1 MKNGYK
7 NGKEF
12 TSTSP
17 SNRYLGHYKSLLT
30 SDIAAPNSPTKSFS
44 ETMWHIFTSLTNFFI
59 HKTQLLERWITTIA
73 IILEKDKGSVKNKPT
88 TCYRWI
94 WDKIQSSIKTILAEI
109 NNTTCETRR
118 DVRKKSTGNTTK
130 QKFEQYMCHK
140 WVNSGR
146 ISHSEIHTN
155 HGTKR
160 CISMLW

>member
-1 MKNGYK
+1 MKVMKNGYK

-73 IILEKDKGSVKNKPT
+73 IILEKDKGSP
-88 TCYRWI
+88 
-94 WDKIQSSIKTILAEI
+94 KINQLRVIGKYETYYNLIFKLYILIEI
-109 NNTTCETRR
+109 NNTTCGTRR
-118 DVRKKSTGNTTK
+118 NVTKKLIENTA
-130 QKFEQYMCHK
+130 Q
-140 WVNSGR
+140 
-146 ISHSEIHTN
+146 
-155 HGTKR
+155 
-160 CISMLW
+160 